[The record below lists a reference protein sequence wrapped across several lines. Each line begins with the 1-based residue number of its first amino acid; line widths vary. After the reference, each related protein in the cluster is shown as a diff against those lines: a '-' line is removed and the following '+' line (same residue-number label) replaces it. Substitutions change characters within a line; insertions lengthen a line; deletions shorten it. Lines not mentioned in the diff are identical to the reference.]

1 MLALGLRDR
10 GSGGPVEMVA
20 RAARQGLRIVE
31 VEVTQ
36 RPRVA
41 GRSKVAG
48 RLGGSLRAGWRFMR
62 VALREGR

>member
-1 MLALGLRDR
+1 
-10 GSGGPVEMVA
+10 MVA
-20 RAARQGLRIVE
+20 RAARQGLRITE

-36 RPRVA
+36 RPRLA

-48 RLGGSLRAGWRFMR
+48 RLGASLHAGWRFLR